1 VSEVFDIPMARTRV
15 GWGARVALDPAAAP
29 AEPEPSEEVPR
40 IARTLALAHVMQ
52 RMIDGGEVKDQA
64 ELARMLGFTRAR
76 VTQML
81 DLTLLAPDIQE
92 AILAAD
98 ALQAGDARHE
108 GDLRGLAGMTWRRQ
122 RAAWTPR

>member
-1 VSEVFDIPMARTRV
+1 MSEVFEVAIGRTRI
-15 GWGARVALDPAAAP
+15 GWGARVSLDPAAVVAASAP
-29 AEPEPSEEVPR
+29 TEQVPR

-52 RMIDGGEVKDQA
+52 RMIDRGEVKDQA

-92 AILAAD
+92 
-98 ALQAGDARHE
+98 
-108 GDLRGLAGMTWRRQ
+108 
-122 RAAWTPR
+122 